1 MTDSERSALVNAS
14 VPKFVRK
21 GEVIFLEEEYL
32 QRLFC
37 IHEGACKFS
46 KVDEK
51 GREHITRLLGKGELM
66 GRRSLISKKGAMV
79 TATAI
84 SDTMLCSV
92 DKKPVLECL
101 KKNPN
106 FCIDVLRGFVKDTE
120 EDIKKKDLFENHQ
133 IIKKRLAGLLIYLL
147 EKFGISEK
155 GCLDIFLKREDMA
168 NLLGT
173 SSEYVITLLTKFK
186 VDGLIALNRR
196 EITILDLKGLHKIL

>member
-1 MTDSERSALVNAS
+1 
-14 VPKFVRK
+14 
-21 GEVIFLEEEYL
+21 
-32 QRLFC
+32 
-37 IHEGACKFS
+37 
-46 KVDEK
+46 
-51 GREHITRLLGKGELM
+51 M

-147 EKFGISEK
+147 EKFGISDK